1 MLNLHEKIAAAFEM
15 GKPRPN
21 IPSHITD
28 NLKYELFA
36 WQKEALEHFLAHENR
51 KENGEVPDGPTHLM
65 FNMATGSGKT
75 LLMAAAMLHYYKQG
89 YRHFL
94 FFVNRKNIVEKTADN
109 FINATHR
116 KHLFR
121 QGIEIDGRL
130 VKIKE
135 VEAFSDKPQCLEIKF
150 TSIQRL
156 HNDVHV
162 QKENQ
167 TTLDDLHRKKI
178 VMLADEAHHLNTE
191 TQGQGYLN
199 TEIRNNAAKKELER
213 KGWEH
218 TVIHLILKK
227 GETKLSRN
235 VLLEFT
241 ATLPEVKSVAQKYA
255 DKIIYKFELKE
266 FLRLGYTKEINLISS
281 TLKMKERML
290 QALVFAWYRHRI
302 AQKWNL
308 HNFKPVV
315 LFRSKDIAA
324 SKRDHDMFLKLTDEI
339 NPKDFNFL
347 NRALDAIQA
356 AGGGNAN
363 EMARSRVVSIL
374 NFIKKQ
380 DIQFRE
386 ITNWVRSSY
395 QERNVI
401 ITNSKENDKKKE
413 ETDEGVDKL
422 LNSLE
427 DRNNSI
433 RAIFTVQR
441 LTEGW
446 DVSNLFDIV
455 RLCEGQNAGGNA
467 KKTPEATIQE
477 KQLIGRGVRYF
488 PFSYEDKR
496 RNKRK
501 FDDDLGHDLR
511 ALEELYFHTYDEQS
525 KYISHL
531 KKELE
536 NDGYFPDDKIKIE
549 FDLKQSFKESA
560 LYKKGMIAYNKQK
573 GHSAMQ
579 LPDLSCL
586 KNVEGIRS
594 FEYRSSLF
602 RMAEEATDLSQ
613 RGRNRKKLD
622 VESKCQVIRN
632 AKFGD
637 IEKHVFYK
645 ALHRHGAKGENS
657 HFRFENMI
665 NLLQIESVD
674 DLYSGLK
681 DFKIRI
687 VSDVSKYE
695 DLDADEKLQLT
706 MDFLGRVFGELKK
719 RMFRQWGGEFRLKKF
734 SDVFKEGKSKRVK
747 PENLEDEGGDISG
760 KNWYVLNRFAATS
773 EERGLVE
780 FIKDNISQ
788 LEGRYKHVY
797 LVRNEEVYKIYDF
810 DTGKGFQ
817 PDYLLFLGDKG
828 KPSLYYMV
836 FIEPKGEIFMD
847 MTEQQWKED
856 FLKKITERHGHVSVD
871 GKQGT
876 PLVRENS
883 AYRLYAVGLPFYNMA
898 KSEDFKKEFREY
910 ILDAHG
916 RNRMETEK

>member
-1 MLNLHEKIAAAFEM
+1 MPDLHEKIAAAFEM
-15 GKPRPN
+15 GWPRPG
-21 IPSHITD
+21 ISRHITD
-28 NLKYELFA
+28 NLKHELFE
-36 WQKEALEHFLAHENR
+36 WQKKALENFLMHESR
-51 KENGEVPDGPTHLM
+51 KESGKTPEGPTHLM

-89 YRHFL
+89 YHHFL

-109 FINATHR
+109 FLNTVHR
-116 KHLFR
+116 KYLFR
-121 QGIEIDGRL
+121 QGMEIDGCP
-130 VKIKE
+130 VKIEE
-135 VEAFSDKPQCLEIKF
+135 VEAFSDKPRCMEIKF
-150 TSIQRL
+150 TSIQKL
-156 HNDVHV
+156 HNDIHV
-162 QKENQ
+162 PRENQ
-167 TTLDDLHRKKI
+167 TTLDDLRRKDI
-178 VMLADEAHHLNTE
+178 VMLADEAHHLNTK
-191 TQGQGYLN
+191 TQRQGYLKTEMR
-199 TEIRNNAAKKELER
+199 TEIKNNAGKEEVEC

-218 TVIHLILKK
+218 TVIEEILKK
-227 GETKLSRN
+227 DGTRSSRN

-241 ATLPEVKSVAQKYA
+241 ATLPSAKSVAQKYA
-255 DKIIYKFELKE
+255 DKIIYKFELKD
-266 FLRLGYTKEINLISS
+266 FLSRGYTKEINLISS
-281 TLKMKERML
+281 TLEMEERML
-290 QALVFAWYRHRI
+290 LALVFAWYRHRI

-315 LFRSKDIAA
+315 LFRSKDIVE
-324 SKRDHDMFLKLTDEI
+324 SKRDHDRFLKLVDEI
-339 NPKDFNFL
+339 KPEDFNFL
-347 NRALDAIQA
+347 HRALRAIEE
-356 AGGGNAN
+356 AGGGKAN
-363 EMARSRVVSIL
+363 EMARSRIVSIL

-380 DIQFRE
+380 GIQFRE
-386 ITNWVRSSY
+386 IANWVRSSY

-401 ITNSKENDKKKE
+401 ITNSKENNKKKE
-413 ETDEGVDKL
+413 KTDEGVDKL

-427 DRNNSI
+427 DRSNNI

-455 RLCEGQNAGGNA
+455 RLYKGQNAGGSA
-467 KKTPEATIQE
+467 QKTPEATVQE

-488 PFSYEDKR
+488 PFSYEDKC

-525 KYISHL
+525 KYVSHL

-536 NDGYFPDDKIKIE
+536 NDGYFPDDKIKVE
-549 FDLKQSFKESA
+549 FDLKQSFKESVF
-560 LYKKGMIAYNKQK
+560 YKQGMIAYNKQK
-573 GHSAMQ
+573 SHSVMQ

-594 FEYRSSLF
+594 FEYRSPLF

-695 DLDADEKLQLT
+695 DLGADEKLQLT

-719 RMFRQWGGEFRLKKF
+719 RMSRQWGGEFRLKKF

-788 LEGRYKHVY
+788 LEDRYKHVY
-797 LVRNEEVYKIYDF
+797 LVRNEEVYKIFDF
-810 DTGKGFQ
+810 NEGKGFQ
-817 PDYLLFLGDKG
+817 PDYLLFLGDSENSK
-828 KPSLYYMV
+828 LYYMV
-836 FIEPKGEIFMD
+836 FIEPKAPRNREL
-847 MTEQQWKED
+847 EQWKEN
-856 FLKKITERHGHVSVD
+856 FLTEITRKHAHIPASDKCKKV
-871 GKQGT
+871 
-876 PLVRENS
+876 LVKENS
-883 AYRLYAVGLPFYNMA
+883 FYRLHAVGLPFY
-898 KSEDFKKEFREY
+898 SEEQSSWFKEEFDKY
-910 ILDAHG
+910 IL
-916 RNRMETEK
+916 NES